1 MTTPTLRPSQ
11 RVAAW
16 AAALAA
22 LAVVFA
28 AYLQP
33 SMARQVADFVWFC
46 AGR

>member
-1 MTTPTLRPSQ
+1 MAAPRAGLTL

-22 LAVVFA
+22 LGLVFA

-33 SMARQVADFVWFC
+33 SMARQVADFVWTCF
-46 AGR
+46 